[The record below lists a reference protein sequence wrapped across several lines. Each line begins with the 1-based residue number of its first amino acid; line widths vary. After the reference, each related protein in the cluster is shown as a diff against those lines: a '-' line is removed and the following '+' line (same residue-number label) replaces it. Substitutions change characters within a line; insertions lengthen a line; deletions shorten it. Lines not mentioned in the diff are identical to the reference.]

1 LKAGLKIRQGHIDE
15 VPGAG
20 CRRPVGG
27 WYWELRR
34 WGDPQGHA
42 GVDPALVE
50 TQVRG
55 QPFLMRRVVNYG
67 LGLNLHVVRCCV
79 QRSLP

>member
-1 LKAGLKIRQGHIDE
+1 MPPPKAGLKIRQGHIDE

-20 CRRPVGG
+20 CWRPAGG
-27 WYWELRR
+27 WYWELR
-34 WGDPQGHA
+34 WKGDPQGHA
-42 GVDPALVE
+42 GVDPPAAE

-55 QPFLMRRVVNYG
+55 LEAYG
-67 LGLNLHVVRCCV
+67 LGWNLCVVESCV

>member
-27 WYWELRR
+27 WCWELRKK
-34 WGDPQGHA
+34 GDPQWHA
-42 GVDPALVE
+42 GVDPAFVE
-50 TQVRG
+50 TQAGGKIKIATTWEEPVSR
-55 QPFLMRRVVNYG
+55 FL
-67 LGLNLHVVRCCV
+67 
-79 QRSLP
+79 